1 MICIQ
6 QPNFY
11 AVSKKKKEEKSVKSN
26 LFNLLIKFIFIII
39 EGICHMLYP
48 NVFFISSLETFTTL
62 SSYHAD
68 HIGQW
73 VINVVLKQRQSQK
86 NCLKV
91 NTKWLFFA
99 RRVFIHPIHDPL
111 LNSYHSQ
118 PSPKKSLPSSQLS
131 LLCFKISKACQL
143 LSKY

>member
-1 MICIQ
+1 MHTAAK
-6 QPNFY
+6 FY

-86 NCLKV
+86 KLLKSEYKMAV
-91 NTKWLFFA
+91 FCEEILYPSYSWSTSQFLPFSTLPEKIITKFTVKSP
-99 RRVFIHPIHDPL
+99 VF
-111 LNSYHSQ
+111 
-118 PSPKKSLPSSQLS
+118 
-131 LLCFKISKACQL
+131 
-143 LSKY
+143 

>member
-1 MICIQ
+1 
-6 QPNFY
+6 
-11 AVSKKKKEEKSVKSN
+11 
-26 LFNLLIKFIFIII
+26 
-39 EGICHMLYP
+39 MLYP

-91 NTKWLFFA
+91 NTKWLFFV
-99 RRVFIHPIHDPL
+99 RRVLSILFMIHFSIL
-111 LNSYHSQ
+111 TILNPSRENHYQVHS
-118 PSPKKSLPSSQLS
+118 
-131 LLCFKISKACQL
+131 
-143 LSKY
+143 

>member
-1 MICIQ
+1 MHTAAK
-6 QPNFY
+6 FY
-11 AVSKKKKEEKSVKSN
+11 AVSKKKKEENSVKSN

-73 VINVVLKQRQSQK
+73 VINVVLKQRQSK
-86 NCLKV
+86 KKLLKSEYKMAV
-91 NTKWLFFA
+91 FCEESLYPSYSWSTSQFLPFSTLPEKIITKFTVKSP
-99 RRVFIHPIHDPL
+99 VF
-111 LNSYHSQ
+111 
-118 PSPKKSLPSSQLS
+118 
-131 LLCFKISKACQL
+131 
-143 LSKY
+143 

>member
-6 QPNFY
+6 QPNFMPFRR
-11 AVSKKKKEEKSVKSN
+11 KRKEEKSVKSN

-118 PSPKKSLPSSQLS
+118 PSPRKSLPSSQLS

>member
-1 MICIQ
+1 MHTAAK
-6 QPNFY
+6 FY

-86 NCLKV
+86 KLLKSEY
-91 NTKWLFFA
+91 KKLFFA

-118 PSPKKSLPSSQLS
+118 PSPRKSLPSSQLS